1 MTSGFLIGLTGW
13 MVLWTKLLL
22 KSECPVLWFLEME
35 PVEDDWVWGQKAVL
49 YAIRGFNNHQV
60 FAEVS

>member
-1 MTSGFLIGLTGW
+1 MTSGFLIGLPGW

-35 PVEDDWVWGQKAVL
+35 PVEDDWVL
-49 YAIRGFNNHQV
+49 MR
-60 FAEVS
+60 S